1 MEEWK
6 VPSPD
11 RGKLRRRSDKPPA
24 AKGTGDCSTTGP
36 AMEQLR
42 HELQVYKIE
51 LELRTEELQCMVEEL
66 EVSRAKYFD
75 LYELAPVGYFTLD
88 EQGMILEAN
97 VSGAA
102 MLGVAKDVLVDK
114 PLSDFVLAAD
124 RNSCFGLHG
133 CRVGTDLSR
142 GGEIR
147 MLRPDGSTFWVQVQS
162 ATVRE
167 HSHAPVASLMTLTDI
182 DQRKQYEA
190 EILRDKALLR
200 CIIDSTGD
208 LMFVKD
214 TRGVY
219 QACNKAYEAF
229 AGRPV
234 LGQTGRTD
242 FDLFAADRAE
252 AARLS
257 DEQVLLYGEQS
268 RTEEWVRYPDGN
280 WALLDSL
287 KTPYYGPDGER
298 LGLVGIS
305 RDITERLRIEN
316 ALHASEEQFRTLCN
330 AAPIGIF
337 RSDRSGN
344 NVYCNP
350 RWAEI
355 TGIPASE
362 GMGEGWFKSIH
373 PDDADAFGRIWLD
386 ALAKGRCI
394 SHEHRQLTPQGALMW
409 VRVLVS
415 PIFGTDGAIASYVGT
430 LEDITALQQA
440 RHDLSKNQKLE
451 SLGVLA
457 GGIAHDFN
465 NMLLAVFGNISLARF
480 HLDDPESLEKRLDD
494 AEKALERAT
503 SLTKQL
509 LTFARGGAPVKKVVD
524 VKELLQ
530 GVADS
535 ALLGT
540 QVTGQFDFE
549 EELWPVEADEEQLT
563 QAAHNLVLN
572 AVQAMPEGGA
582 LTIRAENVST
592 SNGGR
597 YLRITVADTGVGISE
612 TDLSRIFDPYFSTK
626 PQGSGMGLATCHSI
640 IRKHAGKIRAAS
652 NLGKGSTFTLSLP
665 ASEQHAS
672 EQPAPEPREQTELIR
687 GCGRV
692 LVMDDDES
700 VRAVALGILEELGY
714 SAETAGNG
722 AEAIDLY
729 LSGKRE
735 GRPFAAVVLDLTIL
749 GGMGGKETME
759 SLLGI
764 DPGVKAIVS
773 SGYSN
778 DPVMAHYRDY
788 GFAAVLSKPYRPQ
801 EMSRVMWQLTA
812 S

>member
-6 VPSPD
+6 APPPD
-11 RGKLRRRSDKPPA
+11 RDKLRRRGDKRPA
-24 AKGTGDCSTTGP
+24 PKATGDRSPTGA
-36 AMEQLR
+36 AMDQLR

-51 LELRTEELQCMVEEL
+51 LELRTEELQCMLEQL

-88 EQGMILEAN
+88 EQGVILEAN

-102 MLGVAKDVLVDK
+102 LLGVAKDALVNR
-114 PLSDFVLAAD
+114 PMSDFVLPAD
-124 RNSCFGLHG
+124 RHSYFGLQE
-133 CRVGTDLSR
+133 RRADTDLPPA
-142 GGEIR
+142 GEIR
-147 MLRPDGSTFWVQVQS
+147 MLRPDGSPFWVQLRS
-162 ATVRE
+162 AVVRE
-167 HSHAPVASLMTLTDI
+167 HSHAPVAALMTLTDI
-182 DQRKQYEA
+182 DQRKRYEA

-219 QACNKAYEAF
+219 QACNTAYEAF

-242 FDLFAADRAE
+242 FDLFAPDRAE
-252 AARLS
+252 AVRRS
-257 DEQVLLYGEQS
+257 DEQVLLHGKES
-268 RTEEWVRYPDGN
+268 RTEEWVRYPDGS

-287 KTPYYGPDGER
+287 KTPYYGPDGEQ

-305 RDITERLRIEN
+305 RDITERVRIEK
-316 ALHASEEQFRTLCN
+316 ALHASEEQFRTLCD

-337 RSDRSGN
+337 RSDRSGR

-373 PDDADAFGRIWLD
+373 PDDVDAFGRIWLD
-386 ALAKGRCI
+386 AAAKGRCI
-394 SHEHRQLTPQGALMW
+394 SHEHRQLTPQGTMRW

-415 PIFGTDGAIASYVGT
+415 PLVGTDGAIASYVGT

-480 HLDDPESLEKRLDD
+480 HLDDPESLGKRLDD
-494 AEKALERAT
+494 AEKAIERAT

-509 LTFARGGAPVKKVVD
+509 LTFARGGAPVKKVVS
-524 VKELLQ
+524 VKELLL
-530 GVADS
+530 GAS
-535 ALLGT
+535 RLALHGSR
-540 QVTGQFDFE
+540 VTGQFDFE

-563 QAAHNLVLN
+563 QAAGNLVLN
-572 AVQAMPEGGA
+572 AVQAMPEGGTV
-582 LTIRAENVST
+582 TIRAENVISR
-592 SNGGR
+592 SSGGR
-597 YLRITVADTGVGISE
+597 YVRISVADTGVGIAE

-640 IRKHAGKIRAAS
+640 IRKHEGKIRAAS
-652 NLGKGSTFTLSLP
+652 ILGQGSTFTLSLP
-665 ASEQHAS
+665 ASEQ
-672 EQPAPEPREQTELIR
+672 PTAPEPRVPTELIR
-687 GCGRV
+687 GSGRV

-700 VRAVALGILEELGY
+700 IRVVARGMLEELGY
-714 SAETAGNG
+714 TAETAGNG
-722 AEAIDLY
+722 AEAVDLY
-729 LSGKRE
+729 LRGKRE
-735 GRPFAAVVLDLTIL
+735 GRPFAAVVLDLTIP

-759 SLLGI
+759 SLLGV

-773 SGYSN
+773 SGYSD

-801 EMSRVMWQLTA
+801 EMGRVMWQLTA